1 MKSPVVQTVAGPTT
15 TRYSEPVSPEL
26 ALVDPTL
33 REAALERLADPD
45 DTLAR
50 LVEAGRVRRA
60 QATAPT
66 SRPNGDW
73 SPGAGVAARRL
84 AQDALAADPVDLPA
98 LPGTRRLRSV
108 AVLVAMSVGLVVA
121 LLAAGRGVEIGQT
134 TASAPSPVPSVS
146 VTTEPAAPSPT
157 TGTTGSPTSSTRE
170 GRGARVAP
178 QRFAWAP
185 VDGASGYHVELFR
198 SGRRIFAAETTRSA
212 LTVASSWTFRNRGY
226 RLQPAVYR
234 WYVWP
239 VVSGRRST
247 QAVVQSTLDLRQR

>member
-1 MKSPVVQTVAGPTT
+1 MKSPVVQTVDGPTT

-26 ALVDPTL
+26 ALVDPAL

-66 SRPNGDW
+66 ARPNGDW
-73 SPGAGVAARRL
+73 SRGAGVAARRL
-84 AQDALAADPVDLPA
+84 AEDALVADPVELPTG
-98 LPGTRRLRSV
+98 PGTRRLRSV

-121 LLAAGRGVEIGQT
+121 LLAAGRGAEIAQT
-134 TASAPSPVPSVS
+134 TASAPSAVPSAP
-146 VTTEPAAPSPT
+146 VTTEPVAPSPA
-157 TGTTGSPTSSTRE
+157 TGSTGPTASPTRGRSS
-170 GRGARVAP
+170 ARVAP

-185 VDGASGYHVELFR
+185 VEGASGYHVELYR
-198 SGRRIFAAETTRSA
+198 SGRRIFAAETTRPA
-212 LTVASSWTFRNRGY
+212 LTVASSWTFRNRRY
-226 RLQPAVYR
+226 RLEPAAYT

-239 VVSGRRST
+239 IVSGRRTT
-247 QAVVQSTLDLRQR
+247 QAVVQATLNLRQR